1 MNTWKVR
8 QGLEA
13 SELSPEMPSTDT
25 LCAEL
30 WVITCTFIF
39 LFMCLLRTHPVS
51 GTGLDFGMLS

>member
-13 SELSPEMPSTDT
+13 SELSPEMPSPDT

-30 WVITCTFIF
+30 WVITRTFIF
-39 LFMCLLRTHPVS
+39 LYTCF
-51 GTGLDFGMLS
+51 TGFVALFSLFEF